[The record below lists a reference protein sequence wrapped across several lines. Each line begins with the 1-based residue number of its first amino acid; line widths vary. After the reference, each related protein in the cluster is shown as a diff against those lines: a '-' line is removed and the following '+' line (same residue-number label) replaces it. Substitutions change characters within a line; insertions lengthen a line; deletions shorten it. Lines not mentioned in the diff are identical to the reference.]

1 MKWFSFF
8 KKQKLDDSQYDYD
21 EIKKFY
27 ENLKRLRESRS
38 HFDAESIVKNLYPA
52 IDFKKLKELN

>member
-1 MKWFSFF
+1 MNWFSWF
-8 KKQKLDDSQYDYD
+8 KKKKLDDSSYDYD

-27 ENLKRLRESRS
+27 ENLKRIRESRP

-52 IDFKKLKELN
+52 IDFKKLKSN